1 MDHRGHGM
9 AGRAGDL
16 MQMASYARVC
26 IPSMIM
32 CGKYILWAFRDDEL
46 PHMAVSIKCTMSIIQ
61 SFCVHNFPLFMAF
74 LMRFPLV
81 FVA

>member
-1 MDHRGHGM
+1 M

-32 CGKYILWAFRDDEL
+32 RGKYILWAFRGDKL
-46 PHMAVSIKCTMSIIQ
+46 LYMVVSIKCTMSIIQ
-61 SFCVHNFPLFMAF
+61 SFYAHLMPF
-74 LMRFPLV
+74 L
-81 FVA
+81 